1 MMLFDNTTNSW
12 AIYNGSRIPNGFN
25 WQKNVLATST
35 HGTELP
41 IGKKPWKIFD
51 GSKPLDTF
59 LKFTQCSQQNEFTCY
74 NGQCIDFEK
83 FCDDIFDC
91 LDGSDEKHCKSL
103 LIDQTSYKPNLP
115 PKKRY
120 EKTVVQ
126 IHIDLLIISQIEAIN
141 MKFASKLKLSVQWN
155 DSRITY
161 LHLKNKA
168 NNLDSDLEDK
178 IWIPNLTFFNSEH
191 SSDTLENTQKI
202 HVEILRKGQG
212 MGADHTSLDEE
223 KFYSGGDNTLL
234 FTGNREP
241 MRKCI

>member
-1 MMLFDNTTNSW
+1 MLFDNTTNSW
-12 AIYNGSRIPNGFN
+12 AIYNGSRIPNNFN

-35 HGTELP
+35 HGTGLP

-120 EKTVVQ
+120 EKTVLQ

-168 NNLDSDLEDK
+168 NNLDSDLEDQ

-212 MGADHTSLDEE
+212 TGADHTSLDEE